1 MQKFE
6 KDNKMKGHILV
17 SSPVDLEFEM
27 FMIALAVNLLN
38 SLLERRFKTTIQE
51 DEEILKKKDL
61 PHWKYLAVA
70 YRHESK
76 VILQSNIRLCN
87 VLCHILARLQAEMNK
102 GTNRFSK
109 DELKA
114 IYMERVEQFET
125 EEEVFKNRLAL
136 RKYLRELILNQKRVI
151 QKLVEEEEK
160 TEPKGYSSGNS
171 IVDMLNQEKQQ
182 MSKRQMKL
190 DVIKKVEMVE
200 KITNK

>member
-1 MQKFE
+1 MIRLKKSRIRDDFFAYVRMSLMQKFE

-76 VILQSNIRLCN
+76 VIL
-87 VLCHILARLQAEMNK
+87 
-102 GTNRFSK
+102 
-109 DELKA
+109 
-114 IYMERVEQFET
+114 
-125 EEEVFKNRLAL
+125 
-136 RKYLRELILNQKRVI
+136 
-151 QKLVEEEEK
+151 
-160 TEPKGYSSGNS
+160 
-171 IVDMLNQEKQQ
+171 
-182 MSKRQMKL
+182 
-190 DVIKKVEMVE
+190 
-200 KITNK
+200 